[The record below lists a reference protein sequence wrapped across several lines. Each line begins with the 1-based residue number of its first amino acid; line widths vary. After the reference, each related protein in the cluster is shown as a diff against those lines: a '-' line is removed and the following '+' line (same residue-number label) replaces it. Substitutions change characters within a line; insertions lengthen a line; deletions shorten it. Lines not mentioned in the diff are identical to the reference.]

1 MTLFSYHGGR
11 KMTVLNSKTSFIIL
25 AIVVIYI
32 LITSILSYKW
42 SGHSNSDFMQGG
54 KGIPYFVVAVM
65 LFSNYNGI
73 MAVIGTA
80 QRAYDCG
87 MAATWSVF
95 AASIGFI
102 LFGCF
107 FVKRLYNT
115 GKFTISGAIK
125 QKYGRS
131 TQIIVSLIM
140 IYAMLVLNLNTY
152 FSGAS
157 VLHEILGLKLSVSML
172 IIAIVSTIYFSIGGM
187 KSVARTTMI
196 HTFFKYCA
204 VLIIM
209 AVALVLSHGVGN
221 LTANLPHYYFSL
233 SGKVGWVTIIG
244 WILTSAGAIFS
255 TQFIAQSIASTPSA
269 RDAQKATF
277 WAAFLV
283 IPFGLGLGLIGVGAR
298 YLYPHINA
306 LYALPVFLGHMNVVL
321 ASISA
326 IGLLASVF
334 VGVSACSLAIVA
346 LVVDDFY
353 VPHWHPEAKKQLK
366 VTKIISII
374 VGFLPLIFMFMTPN
388 ILALSFFAKAL
399 RVSIAIVAVMAFY
412 LPTFN
417 STKVANVALLG
428 TTILT
433 TVWYLLGD
441 PFGINDTYIA
451 IFTPLVVMILGRLF
465 IKSGK
470 RG

>member
-1 MTLFSYHGGR
+1 MSIMNP
-11 KMTVLNSKTSFIIL
+11 KMSIIIL
-25 AIVVIYI
+25 AVVVIYI
-32 LITSILSYKW
+32 VITSYLSYKW

-80 QRAYDCG
+80 QRAYTSG
-87 MAATWSVF
+87 FAAAWSVF
-95 AASIGFI
+95 AAAIGFF
-102 LFGCF
+102 LYGMF
-107 FVKRLYNT
+107 FVKRLYKT
-115 GKFTISGAIK
+115 GSFTISGAVK

-140 IYAMLVLNLNTY
+140 IYAMLMLNLNTY

-157 VLHEILGLKLSVSML
+157 VLHEILGTNLPISMI
-172 IIAIVSTIYFSIGGM
+172 IIAVVSTIYFSIGGM
-187 KSVARTTMI
+187 KSVAKTTVI

-204 VLIIM
+204 VLIVL
-209 AVALVLSHGVGN
+209 AVALVLSHNASGEMIK
-221 LTANLPHYYFSL
+221 LPSYYYSIT
-233 SGKVGWVTIIG
+233 GKVGWGTIIG
-244 WILTSAGAIFS
+244 WILTSTGAIFS
-255 TQFIAQSIASTPSA
+255 TQFIAQAIASTPSA
-269 RDAQKATF
+269 KDAQKASF

-283 IPFGLGLGLIGVGAR
+283 IPFGIGLGLIGVYAKM
-298 YLYPHINA
+298 LFPHINP
-306 LYALPVFLGHMNVVL
+306 LYALPVFLGHMNVAL
-321 ASISA
+321 ASITA

-334 VGVSACSLAIVA
+334 IGVSACSLAIVA

-353 VPHWHPEAKKQLK
+353 VPHWKPEEHAQLK
-366 VTKIISII
+366 VTKIISVI
-374 VGFLPLIFMFMTPN
+374 VGFLPLIFMFMSPN

-399 RVSIAIVAVMAFY
+399 RVSIAIVAVLAFY
-412 LPTFN
+412 LPSFRNT
-417 STKVANVALLG
+417 TVANIALIG

-451 IFTPLVVMILGRLF
+451 IFTPLIVMLIGRLF
-465 IKSGK
+465 NKK
-470 RG
+470 EKVV